1 MKRLEG
7 RGALCLCVSLLCV
20 THVCF
25 ALTLVATN
33 AHAIV
38 EKEVLVGELA
48 HHAGSFVERLRR
60 EETTGDLSVRLENKT
75 EERCFAFFLAVI
87 FANDL
92 TSE

>member
-1 MKRLEG
+1 MS
-7 RGALCLCVSLLCV
+7 CVSLLCV

-60 EETTGDLSVRLENKT
+60 EETTDNLSVRLKT
-75 EERCFAFFLAVI
+75 KLKRGALLFVGCYFREQS
-87 FANDL
+87 DL
-92 TSE
+92 